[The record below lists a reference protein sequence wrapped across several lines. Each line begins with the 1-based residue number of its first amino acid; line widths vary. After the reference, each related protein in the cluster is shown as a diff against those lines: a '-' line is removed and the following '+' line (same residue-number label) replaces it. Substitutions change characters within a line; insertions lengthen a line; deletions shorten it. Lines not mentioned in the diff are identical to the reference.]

1 MTDRNND
8 ATTSTPVIE
17 DIDSY
22 VLQLLAKHRKIAA
35 IWCIE
40 DVKAIRPDLTEDQAW
55 EILQQVESSHDAENG
70 ITWTTLETIAD
81 DLFGPSTETD
91 EDEESGV

>member
-8 ATTSTPVIE
+8 ATTSAPVIE

-40 DVKAIRPDLTEDQAW
+40 DVKAIRPDLTDDQAW
-55 EILQQVESSHDAENG
+55 ELLQQVQGSHDADNG
-70 ITWTTLETIAD
+70 ITWTTLETSAD
-81 DLFGPSTETD
+81 DLFGSSTETD
-91 EDEESGV
+91 EDEEGGV